1 MANYQAFSASVQGAA
16 HVKKN
21 IVMQDASGKFENEKV
36 KLIAVSDGHG
46 DSSCFRSDRGS
57 RLIVEVGIEELKA
70 FADEMDG
77 KEGEL
82 EETKNREIR
91 VRQLI
96 QRIITRWNIEVEKD
110 LENDPVSE
118 EEYQLCSNEAIRES
132 YKKGMNQNG
141 MYGATFLAVLATKNY
156 ILALHQ
162 GDGRCLMMDQN
173 GQITYPVPWDDRC
186 YGRNTT
192 SICNRDAAE
201 STRYYYLKIDEKN
214 CQAAVFLASDGIED
228 SYRTLELSQCF
239 YRDVCEK
246 LVLDGVESTTRW
258 LLEGELSQIS
268 LEGSGDDMSVA
279 GVADIELV
287 KPLLPCMKKKCDQM
301 ACEERARQAK
311 EHLDS
316 MQGKRNYLKKNMM
329 RL

>member
-110 LENDPVSE
+110 LEIKME
-118 EEYQLCSNEAIRES
+118 CTELH
-132 YKKGMNQNG
+132 
-141 MYGATFLAVLATKNY
+141 FLQYLQQK
-156 ILALHQ
+156 
-162 GDGRCLMMDQN
+162 
-173 GQITYPVPWDDRC
+173 ITYWHCIRVM
-186 YGRNTT
+186 
-192 SICNRDAAE
+192 
-201 STRYYYLKIDEKN
+201 
-214 CQAAVFLASDGIED
+214 ED
-228 SYRTLELSQCF
+228 
-239 YRDVCEK
+239 V
-246 LVLDGVESTTRW
+246 
-258 LLEGELSQIS
+258 
-268 LEGSGDDMSVA
+268 
-279 GVADIELV
+279 
-287 KPLLPCMKKKCDQM
+287 
-301 ACEERARQAK
+301 
-311 EHLDS
+311 
-316 MQGKRNYLKKNMM
+316 
-329 RL
+329 

>member
-110 LENDPVSE
+110 LENDPVTE

-141 MYGATFLAVLATKNY
+141 LSNRPTIRQTR
-156 ILALHQ
+156 LH
-162 GDGRCLMMDQN
+162 RHH
-173 GQITYPVPWDDRC
+173 I
-186 YGRNTT
+186 
-192 SICNRDAAE
+192 
-201 STRYYYLKIDEKN
+201 
-214 CQAAVFLASDGIED
+214 
-228 SYRTLELSQCF
+228 
-239 YRDVCEK
+239 
-246 LVLDGVESTTRW
+246 
-258 LLEGELSQIS
+258 
-268 LEGSGDDMSVA
+268 
-279 GVADIELV
+279 
-287 KPLLPCMKKKCDQM
+287 
-301 ACEERARQAK
+301 
-311 EHLDS
+311 
-316 MQGKRNYLKKNMM
+316 
-329 RL
+329 

>member
-21 IVMQDASGKFENEKV
+21 IVMQDASGKFENEKI
-36 KLIAVSDGHG
+36 KLIVVSDGHG

-57 RLIVEVGIEELKA
+57 RLIVEVGLEELKV

-77 KEGEL
+77 KEDEL
-82 EETKNREIR
+82 EEKKNREIR

-110 LENDPVSE
+110 LENDPVTE

-173 GQITYPVPWDDRC
+173 GQVTYPVPWDDRC

-214 CQAAVFLASDGIED
+214 CPAAVFLASDGIED

-246 LVLDGVESTTRW
+246 LVLDGVESTTKW
-258 LLEGELSQIS
+258 LLEGELSQVS
-268 LEGSGDDMSVA
+268 LDGSGDDMSVA

-287 KPLLPCMKKKCDQM
+287 KLLLPFMKKNVIRWHVRKGQEKQKSIWILC
-301 ACEERARQAK
+301 RAK
-311 EHLDS
+311 ETI
-316 MQGKRNYLKKNMM
+316 
-329 RL
+329 